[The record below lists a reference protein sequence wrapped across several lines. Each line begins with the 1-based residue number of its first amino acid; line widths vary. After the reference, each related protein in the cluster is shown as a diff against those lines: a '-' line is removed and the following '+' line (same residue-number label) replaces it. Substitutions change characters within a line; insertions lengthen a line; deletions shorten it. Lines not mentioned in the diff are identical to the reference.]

1 MDEKTQ
7 LLICLASAVA
17 ANCVPCFD
25 HYYGK
30 AQASGLSNAEVE
42 QAVALANQLKQGG
55 AMVMTDGVREIMR
68 QERRPQ
74 PCCSDP
80 QGGCCCD

>member
-1 MDEKTQ
+1 MDQKTQ

-30 AQASGLSNAEVE
+30 ALALGLAEDEVE
-42 QAVALANQLKQGG
+42 QTVALANQLKQGG
-55 AMVMTDGVREIMR
+55 AIVMTDGVREIMR
-68 QERRPQ
+68 QERKPQ
-74 PCCSDP
+74 PCCTDP
-80 QGGCCCD
+80 QGGRCCG